1 MRNELHDIFEE
12 ALNYCNT
19 ANLDG
24 FDYKARLSYGIK
36 IVKYDDDNSIV
47 IYNTAKGG
55 DYYEELSE
63 EEYDMFFQ
71 EGWRIG
77 VLKMALNRYTNKLK
91 IIEDKI
97 KEEINGRNN
106 INYLDF
112 LKQTRTT
119 TLNNYYNVTQ
129 KLNQNDKPTKNN
141 QGTRR

>member
-1 MRNELHDIFEE
+1 MHNELHDIFEE
-12 ALNYCNT
+12 AINYYNT

-63 EEYDMFFQ
+63 EEYDMFFR

-141 QGTRR
+141 QSTRR

>member
-1 MRNELHDIFEE
+1 MCNALHDIFEE
-12 ALNYCNT
+12 AINYCNT

-55 DYYEELSE
+55 DYYEELTE
-63 EEYDMFFQ
+63 EQYDVFFK
-71 EGWRIG
+71 EGWKVG
-77 VLKMALNRYTNKLK
+77 VLKMALERYTNKLTL
-91 IIEDKI
+91 IENKI

-106 INYLDF
+106 ANYLNF
-112 LKQTRTT
+112 LKETRTQ

-129 KLNQNDKPTKNN
+129 KLNQNDKPIKNN
-141 QGTRR
+141 

>member
-1 MRNELHDIFEE
+1 MCNELHDIFEE
-12 ALNYCNT
+12 AINYCNT

-55 DYYEELSE
+55 DYYEELTE
-63 EEYDMFFQ
+63 EQYDVFFK
-71 EGWRIG
+71 EGWKVG
-77 VLKMALNRYTNKLK
+77 VLKMALERYTNKLTL
-91 IIEDKI
+91 IENKI

-106 INYLDF
+106 ANYLNF
-112 LKQTRTT
+112 LKETRTQ

-129 KLNQNDKPTKNN
+129 KLNQDDKPIKNN
-141 QGTRR
+141 